1 MTSEP
6 TRPLETPQRVIVV
19 GASSGI
25 GRAIALQYAK
35 SGARVAALARRE
47 DALGELS
54 AENPTI
60 KTYPHDVTDFD
71 AVPALFQQICRD
83 LDGLD
88 IIVYVAGVQP
98 AVAEN
103 EFNFEKDRAMIEV
116 NLLGAMA
123 WLNQAALRFER
134 AGKGSIVGVSS
145 VAGDRGRSAFP
156 GYHTSKGGL
165 NVYLES
171 LRNRIAKKGVTVT
184 TIKPGFVQ
192 TRLLENASKTFWVIT
207 PDDAARQIR
216 EAVTKG
222 KQVVYT
228 PARWRYVM
236 LIIQHIP
243 SFIFRRLSI

>member
-1 MTSEP
+1 MSFDP
-6 TRPLETPQRVIVV
+6 ARPLETNRRAIVI

-25 GRAIALQYAK
+25 GAALVRKLAHDGY
-35 SGARVAALARRE
+35 RVAALARR
-47 DALGELS
+47 DDQLASLCDSLDS
-54 AENPTI
+54 A
-60 KTYPHDVTDFD
+60 KAYAHDVTNFD
-71 AVPALFQQICRD
+71 DVPELFQQIVRD

-88 IIVYVAGVQP
+88 LIIYVAGVQP
-98 AVAEN
+98 PIEPN
-103 EFNFEKDRAMIEV
+103 EYDFVKDRQMIEI

-134 AGKGSIVGVSS
+134 AGSGHIVGISS

-156 GYHTSKGGL
+156 GYHTSKGAL
-165 NVYLES
+165 TIYLES
-171 LRNRIAKKGVTVT
+171 LRNRIAKKGACVT

-207 PDDAARQIR
+207 PDEAAQQIMS
-216 EAVTKG
+216 AVDKK

-228 PARWRYVM
+228 PARWRFVM
-236 LIIQHIP
+236 LIIGHIP